1 MNLITL
7 ISLGRRLVS
16 RLSPETN
23 LITLVSLET
32 HLVSFG
38 TRLVTLVSLKT
49 CPFTSKQI
57 WLL

>member
-7 ISLGRRLVS
+7 ISLRMRLVS

-23 LITLVSLET
+23 PITLVSLET

-49 CPFTSKQI
+49 CPFPSKQI